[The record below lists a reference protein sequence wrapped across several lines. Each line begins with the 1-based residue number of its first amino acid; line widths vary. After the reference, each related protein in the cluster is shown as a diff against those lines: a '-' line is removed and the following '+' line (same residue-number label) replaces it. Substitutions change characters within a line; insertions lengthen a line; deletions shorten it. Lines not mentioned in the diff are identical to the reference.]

1 MSHSASLSD
10 YRKALTTPGAT
21 LPALASAL
29 ARLPVAMIGLALL
42 LYVQRATDSFAI
54 AGLTSAA
61 ALIGV
66 SVGSVVQGRIMDRLG
81 PTRPLC
87 ATATLTLLF
96 VGAEV
101 WAVETHQAEWTL
113 VALAFG
119 IGLTEMTV
127 GSASRSLWVRLV
139 PPGPVRQAAYAYEA
153 ISMEVFF
160 ILGPGLAGLMTTLPW
175 AGTGLV
181 VGTVSMVAGGVAFA
195 LTPTV
200 RAWRPERHELRPSS
214 LLGALSSPGMRTVAL
229 AALGFGVTIGFV
241 EVAVP
246 AFATEAGAPSAGGLM
261 LSLWSISSVAFGVL
275 YGVRPW
281 PRAMHHRLPVLLAGF
296 SLLLLLLLLPSTLF
310 GLGLALLAVG
320 ILITPQSTAH
330 SAAIELVA
338 PAGTTTE
345 AFGWVITS
353 VTLGLAIGQS
363 TSGQLVQNFGT
374 SWSFLAAAG
383 AGLVIAALVWTFRR
397 TVKQSTLTT
406 AALVGVEER
415 LG

>member
-1 MSHSASLSD
+1 
-10 YRKALTTPGAT
+10 
-21 LPALASAL
+21 
-29 ARLPVAMIGLALL
+29 MIGLALL
-42 LYVQRATDSFAI
+42 LYVQRATDSFAT

-66 SVGSVVQGRIMDRLG
+66 SVGSVLQGRIMDRVG

-87 ATATLTLLF
+87 ATAGLTVLF
-96 VGAEV
+96 VAAEV
-101 WAVETHQAEWTL
+101 WAVETHAAAW
-113 VALAFG
+113 VMIALAFG

-160 ILGPGLAGLMTTLPW
+160 ILGPGLAGLMTALPW

-181 VGTVSMVAGGVAFA
+181 VGSVTMVVGGLAFA

-200 RAWRPERHELRPSS
+200 RAWRPSRDEHELRPTS
-214 LLGALSSPGMRTVAL
+214 LLGALASPGMRTVAL

-246 AFATEAGAPSAGGLM
+246 AFATEAGAPTMGGLM

-281 PRAMHHRLPVLLAGF
+281 PRAMHLRLPVLLAGF
-296 SLLLLLLLLPSTLF
+296 ALLILLLVIPSTLF

-374 SWSFLAAAG
+374 SWSFLAAAA
-383 AGLVIAALVWTFRR
+383 AGLVIAALVWAFRG

-406 AALVGVEER
+406 AALVSVEEK

>member
-10 YRKALTTPGAT
+10 YRTALTTPGAK
-21 LPALASAL
+21 LPVLASAL

-42 LYVQRATDSFAI
+42 LYVQRATGSFAT

-66 SVGSVVQGRIMDRLG
+66 SVGSVVQGRIMDRVG

-87 ATATLTLLF
+87 VTATLTLLF
-96 VGAEV
+96 VAAEV
-101 WAVETHQAEWTL
+101 WAVESHAAEWLMIT
-113 VALAFG
+113 LAFG

-160 ILGPGLAGLMTTLPW
+160 ILGPGLAGLMTALPW

-181 VGTVSMVAGGVAFA
+181 VGSLAMVVGGLAFA

-200 RAWRPERHELRPSS
+200 RAWRPNRDQLRPAS
-214 LLGALSSPGMRTVAL
+214 LLGALASPGMRTVAL

-246 AFATEAGAPSAGGLM
+246 AFATEAGAPTMGGLM
-261 LSLWSISSVAFGVL
+261 LSLWSVSSVAFGVL

-281 PRAMHHRLPVLLAGF
+281 PRAMHLRLPVLLAGF
-296 SLLLLLLLLPSTLF
+296 ALLILLLAIPSSLF

-363 TSGQLVQNFGT
+363 ASGQLVQNFGT
-374 SWSFLAAAG
+374 SWSFFAAAA
-383 AGLVIAALVWTFRR
+383 AGLVIAALVWTFRG

-406 AALVGVEER
+406 AALVSVEEK

>member
-1 MSHSASLSD
+1 MSQSASLTD
-10 YRKALTTPGAT
+10 YRTALTTPGAR
-21 LPALASAL
+21 LPVLASAL

-42 LYVQRATDSFAI
+42 LYVQRATGSFAV

-66 SVGSVVQGRIMDRLG
+66 SVGSVLQGRIMDRMG
-81 PTRPLC
+81 PTRPLLF
-87 ATATLTLLF
+87 TATLTLLF
-96 VGAEV
+96 VAAEV
-101 WAVETHQAEWTL
+101 WAVETLQPEWL
-113 VALAFG
+113 VILLAFG

-127 GSASRSLWVRLV
+127 GSASRSLWVCLV

-160 ILGPGLAGLMTTLPW
+160 ILGPGLAGLMTALPW
-175 AGTGLV
+175 AGTGVV
-181 VGTVSMVAGGVAFA
+181 VGSLSMVVGGVSFA

-200 RAWRPERHELRPSS
+200 RAWRPSRDELRPTS
-214 LLGALSSPGMRTVAL
+214 LLGALASPGMRTVAL

-246 AFATEAGAPSAGGLM
+246 AFASEAGSPAAGGLM
-261 LSLWSISSVAFGVL
+261 LSLWSVSSVIFGVL

-281 PRAMHHRLPVLLAGF
+281 PRSMHLRLPVLLAGF
-296 SLLLLLLLLPSTLF
+296 ALLILLLAIPSSLF

-330 SAAIELVA
+330 SAAIDLVA

-374 SWSFLAAAG
+374 SWSFFAAAA
-383 AGLVIAALVWTFRR
+383 AGLVIATLVWAFRG

-406 AALVGVEER
+406 AALVSVEEK